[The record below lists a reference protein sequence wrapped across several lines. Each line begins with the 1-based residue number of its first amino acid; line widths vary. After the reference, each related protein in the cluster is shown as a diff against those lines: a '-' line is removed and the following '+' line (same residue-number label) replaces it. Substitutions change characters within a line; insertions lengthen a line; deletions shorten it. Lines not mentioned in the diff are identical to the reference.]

1 MEAHY
6 PTRPVDREK
15 AEHDLAL
22 NIKKATSPDET
33 APKQKHVRK
42 CIVYTWDYRTS
53 DSIWNGLK
61 VAPILADE
69 IQTFKALITVHK
81 VIRGGHPVTLKEAQ
95 NQINWLDSCARSVTG
110 DGSRGYGTLIRVYV
124 DFLKAKLAYHRHH
137 PEFNG
142 NFDYEEYISLKNVD
156 DPNEGYE
163 TISELM
169 NLQDQIDQFQKL
181 IFVHFRPSS
190 SNECRIAALVP
201 LVEESYGIY
210 KFLTSMLR
218 AMHKRTDA
226 IDALTLLRT
235 RYNAQHYGLIKFYYE
250 CSNLK
255 YLTSLINVPKLPQDP
270 PSLIDGSAPNL
281 PKPKSPAPSSHSEP
295 EPITEFW
302 KENEA
307 QKQQE
312 LERQRLQYEE
322 QQRQLAQQ
330 RELELQAQRRME
342 AQRQRELEEQQRM
355 QQERER
361 LAREQL
367 IREQMQRQA
376 EGRVAE
382 LERELLNMRNNVERG
397 QLMLEQYDRRVK
409 ALENE
414 MSQLNLNA
422 QQQIKSKDE
431 MMKNLQDQL
440 LMWRNK
446 YEALAKLYS
455 QLRQEHLELIN
466 KFKAAQLKANSA
478 QEAIDKMER
487 MERDMRAK
495 NLELAD
501 MIRERDRSR
510 HELDRL
516 KSKLSAS
523 GLKIPKPNDEI
534 EVKLEYRYFIEKHVL
549 RLITMTIPIS
559 ELSQREDLERAKRD
573 LNEANARI
581 EELSRSRTNEI
592 SSLTSK
598 FNKEKQELEDSLRS
612 KQSFVDTLLK
622 QLEEKKNEIE
632 RVTQDKDVEI
642 AIMQSAMDQ
651 SMNLVAEMQQST
663 TESEKYQSRID
674 NLVLDHL
681 KDLNE
686 ILDSIFQTCIQ
697 KIDDSLYELESP
709 MQTGNQNST
718 PEYTLSMIEKAT
730 TECSEFSYALQ
741 KFLKNNRTKDHTEV
755 IKSATNFSQA
765 IADVLINSKGITRL
779 ADEDDEI
786 SEEIVGA
793 AKMAAHNSQKFFLN
807 VQSFKLDDLPASKR
821 SSVVLQSDM
830 DVQAALQKISKV
842 IEGLLRHTLDVTKK
856 ADGEIGNLVE
866 QEMLNA
872 AQVIKAAAEKIQA
885 LMSQPRD
892 AGLTASELNIH
903 DAILE
908 SALAVTN
915 AIANLIKCAT
925 DSQEEIVA
933 QGRGSSSHAAFYKK
947 NNRWTEGLIS
957 AAKAIAV
964 ATNLLIETADG
975 VIHKTH
981 NLEQLIV
988 ASNEVAAAT
997 AQLVAASRVKA
1008 DFMSKTQDRLETA
1021 SRAVTEACKA
1031 LVKAV
1036 KTIAAKQL
1044 EQQEASVDYSKL
1056 TRYEFKVTEMEQQV
1070 EILKLEKELT
1080 NARKK
1085 LAELR
1090 KFSYHDEEEE

>member
-1 MEAHY
+1 MEVHY
-6 PTRPVDREK
+6 PSRPVDREK

-42 CIVYTWDYRTS
+42 CIVYTWDYHTS
-53 DSIWNGLK
+53 ESIWNGLK

-95 NQINWLDSCARSVTG
+95 NQVNWLESCARSVTG
-110 DGSRGYGTLIRVYV
+110 DGNRGYGTLIRVYV

-181 IFVHFRPSS
+181 IFAHFRNLS

-226 IDALTLLRT
+226 IDALTPLRT

-295 EPITEFW
+295 EPIAEFW
-302 KENEA
+302 KESEA

-312 LERQRLQYEE
+312 LEKQRLQYEE

-330 RELELQAQRRME
+330 REMELQAQRMME
-342 AQRQRELEEQQRM
+342 IQRQKELEEQQRM

-440 LMWRNK
+440 LMWKNK

-516 KSKLSAS
+516 KSVS
-523 GLKIPKPNDEI
+523 
-534 EVKLEYRYFIEKHVL
+534 
-549 RLITMTIPIS
+549 
-559 ELSQREDLERAKRD
+559 
-573 LNEANARI
+573 
-581 EELSRSRTNEI
+581 
-592 SSLTSK
+592 
-598 FNKEKQELEDSLRS
+598 
-612 KQSFVDTLLK
+612 TL
-622 QLEEKKNEIE
+622 
-632 RVTQDKDVEI
+632 
-642 AIMQSAMDQ
+642 
-651 SMNLVAEMQQST
+651 
-663 TESEKYQSRID
+663 
-674 NLVLDHL
+674 
-681 KDLNE
+681 
-686 ILDSIFQTCIQ
+686 
-697 KIDDSLYELESP
+697 
-709 MQTGNQNST
+709 
-718 PEYTLSMIEKAT
+718 
-730 TECSEFSYALQ
+730 
-741 KFLKNNRTKDHTEV
+741 
-755 IKSATNFSQA
+755 
-765 IADVLINSKGITRL
+765 
-779 ADEDDEI
+779 
-786 SEEIVGA
+786 
-793 AKMAAHNSQKFFLN
+793 
-807 VQSFKLDDLPASKR
+807 
-821 SSVVLQSDM
+821 
-830 DVQAALQKISKV
+830 
-842 IEGLLRHTLDVTKK
+842 
-856 ADGEIGNLVE
+856 
-866 QEMLNA
+866 
-872 AQVIKAAAEKIQA
+872 
-885 LMSQPRD
+885 
-892 AGLTASELNIH
+892 
-903 DAILE
+903 
-908 SALAVTN
+908 
-915 AIANLIKCAT
+915 
-925 DSQEEIVA
+925 
-933 QGRGSSSHAAFYKK
+933 
-947 NNRWTEGLIS
+947 
-957 AAKAIAV
+957 
-964 ATNLLIETADG
+964 
-975 VIHKTH
+975 
-981 NLEQLIV
+981 
-988 ASNEVAAAT
+988 
-997 AQLVAASRVKA
+997 
-1008 DFMSKTQDRLETA
+1008 
-1021 SRAVTEACKA
+1021 
-1031 LVKAV
+1031 
-1036 KTIAAKQL
+1036 
-1044 EQQEASVDYSKL
+1044 
-1056 TRYEFKVTEMEQQV
+1056 
-1070 EILKLEKELT
+1070 
-1080 NARKK
+1080 
-1085 LAELR
+1085 
-1090 KFSYHDEEEE
+1090 

>member
-1 MEAHY
+1 E
-6 PTRPVDREK
+6 
-15 AEHDLAL
+15 
-22 NIKKATSPDET
+22 
-33 APKQKHVRK
+33 
-42 CIVYTWDYRTS
+42 
-53 DSIWNGLK
+53 
-61 VAPILADE
+61 
-69 IQTFKALITVHK
+69 
-81 VIRGGHPVTLKEAQ
+81 
-95 NQINWLDSCARSVTG
+95 
-110 DGSRGYGTLIRVYV
+110 YV
-124 DFLKAKLAYHRHH
+124 NFLRAKLTYHRHH

-142 NFDYEEYISLKNVD
+142 NFDYEDYISLKNVD

-169 NLQDQIDQFQKL
+169 TLQDQIDQFQKL
-181 IFVHFRPSS
+181 VFAHFRQSS
-190 SNECRIAALVP
+190 NNECRIAALVP
-201 LVEESYGIY
+201 LVEESHAIY
-210 KFLTSMLR
+210 KFLTNMLR
-218 AMHKRTDA
+218 AMHRRTEA
-226 IDALTLLRT
+226 IDALTPLRT

-255 YLTSLINVPKLPQDP
+255 YLTSLITVPKLPQDP
-270 PSLIDGSAPNL
+270 PSLIDSGSSTKHL
-281 PKPKSPAPSSHSEP
+281 QTKSSASSSFSDP

-322 QQRQLAQQ
+322 QQKQLAQK
-330 RELELQAQRRME
+330 REMELQSQRMME
-342 AQRQRELEEQQRM
+342 LQRQRELEEQQRI

-367 IREQMQRQA
+367 MREQMQRHA

-382 LERELLNMRNNVERG
+382 LERELLNMKNNFERG
-397 QLMLEQYDRRVK
+397 QMMLEQYDRRVK
-409 ALENE
+409 GLENE
-414 MSQLNLNA
+414 MSQLNLHA

-431 MMKNLQDQL
+431 MLKNLQDQL

-466 KFKAAQLKANSA
+466 KFKNAQLKANSA

-516 KSKLSAS
+516 KS
-523 GLKIPKPNDEI
+523 
-534 EVKLEYRYFIEKHVL
+534 
-549 RLITMTIPIS
+549 
-559 ELSQREDLERAKRD
+559 SQREDLERAKRD
-573 LNEANARI
+573 LNEANSRV
-581 EELSRSRTNEI
+581 EELSRSKNNEI
-592 SSLTSK
+592 SSLMSR

-612 KQSFVDTLLK
+612 KQSFVDDLLR
-622 QLEEKKNEIE
+622 QLEEKKNDIE
-632 RVTQDKDVEI
+632 RVAQEKDDEI
-642 AIMQSAMDQ
+642 AIMQSAVDQ
-651 SMNLVAEMQQST
+651 SMTLVAQMQQST
-663 TESEKYQSRID
+663 TEAERYQARID
-674 NLVLDHL
+674 NLLFDHL

-709 MQTGNQNST
+709 MQTGNQNAT

-730 TECSEFSYALQ
+730 TECSEFSYAFQ
-741 KFLKNNRTKDHTEV
+741 KFLKSSRTNNHTEV

-765 IADVLINSKGITRL
+765 IADVLVNAKGITRL

-786 SEEIVGA
+786 SEEIVGIAKIA
-793 AKMAAHNSQKFFLN
+793 ANMSQKFLLN
-807 VQSFKLDDLPASKR
+807 VQSFKLDDLSLSKR
-821 SSVVLQSDM
+821 TDIVLQSDM
-830 DVQAALQKISKV
+830 DVQTALQKLSKV
-842 IEGLLRHTLDVTKK
+842 TEGLLRHTLDVTKK

-866 QEMLNA
+866 QEMLHA
-872 AQVIKAAAEKIQA
+872 AQVIKAAMERIQT
-885 LMSQPRD
+885 LMSRPRD
-892 AGLTASELNIH
+892 LGLSAHELNVH

-933 QGRGSSSHAAFYKK
+933 QGRGTSSHAAFYKK

-957 AAKAIAV
+957 AAKAIAL

-1021 SRAVTEACKA
+1021 SKAVTEACKA

-1036 KTIAAKQL
+1036 KTIAAKQF
-1044 EQQEASVDYSKL
+1044 EQNEAAIDYSKL
-1056 TRYEFKVTEMEQQV
+1056 TRHEYKVTEMEQQV

-1080 NARKK
+1080 NARRK
-1085 LAELR
+1085 LAEIR
-1090 KFSYHDEEEE
+1090 KHGYHDEDDED

>member
-516 KSKLSAS
+516 K
-523 GLKIPKPNDEI
+523 
-534 EVKLEYRYFIEKHVL
+534 IEKHVL

>member
-1 MEAHY
+1 MDIHY
-6 PTRPVDREK
+6 PSRPVDREK

-42 CIVYTWDYRTS
+42 CIVYTWDYHTS
-53 DSIWNGLK
+53 ESIWNGLK

-95 NQINWLDSCARSVTG
+95 NQINWLESCARSVAG
-110 DGSRGYGTLIRVYV
+110 DGNRGYGTLIRVYV

-181 IFVHFRPSS
+181 IFVHFRQSS

-226 IDALTLLRT
+226 IDALTPLRT

-302 KENEA
+302 KESEA

-312 LERQRLQYEE
+312 LEKQRLQYEE

-330 RELELQAQRRME
+330 REMELQAQRMME
-342 AQRQRELEEQQRM
+342 IQRQRELEEQQRI

-367 IREQMQRQA
+367 LREQMQRQA

-382 LERELLNMRNNVERG
+382 LERELLNMRNNVERS
-397 QLMLEQYDRRVK
+397 QMMLEQYDRRVK
-409 ALENE
+409 ALETE

-422 QQQIKSKDE
+422 QQQLKSKDE

-440 LMWRNK
+440 LMWKNK

-516 KSKLSAS
+516 KS
-523 GLKIPKPNDEI
+523 
-534 EVKLEYRYFIEKHVL
+534 
-549 RLITMTIPIS
+549 
-559 ELSQREDLERAKRD
+559 SQREDLERAKRD

-581 EELSRSRTNEI
+581 EELSRSKTNEI

-612 KQSFVDTLLK
+612 KQSFMDTLLK
-622 QLEEKKNEIE
+622 QLDEKKNEIE
-632 RVTQDKDVEI
+632 RVTQEKDVEI

-765 IADVLINSKGITRL
+765 VADVLINSKGITRL
-779 ADEDDEI
+779 ADEDDDI

-821 SSVVLQSDM
+821 SGVVLQSDM

-872 AQVIKAAAEKIQA
+872 AQVIKAATEKIQI

-892 AGLTASELNIH
+892 AELSASELNIH

-925 DSQEEIVA
+925 DSQQEIVA

-981 NLEQLIV
+981 SLEQLIV

-1036 KTIAAKQL
+1036 KTIAAKEL
-1044 EQQEASVDYSKL
+1044 EQKEASVDYSKL

-1080 NARKK
+1080 NARRK
-1085 LAELR
+1085 LAEMR
-1090 KFSYHDEEEE
+1090 KVGYHDDEEEE

>member
-516 KSKLSAS
+516 KS
-523 GLKIPKPNDEI
+523 
-534 EVKLEYRYFIEKHVL
+534 
-549 RLITMTIPIS
+549 
-559 ELSQREDLERAKRD
+559 SQREDLERAKRD

>member
-42 CIVYTWDYRTS
+42 CIVYTWDYHTS

-295 EPITEFW
+295 EPIAEFW

-516 KSKLSAS
+516 KS
-523 GLKIPKPNDEI
+523 
-534 EVKLEYRYFIEKHVL
+534 
-549 RLITMTIPIS
+549 
-559 ELSQREDLERAKRD
+559 SQREDLERAKRD

-632 RVTQDKDVEI
+632 RVTQEKDVEI

>member
-1 MEAHY
+1 MEIHY
-6 PTRPVDREK
+6 PSRPVDREK

-42 CIVYTWDYRTS
+42 CIVYTWDYHTS
-53 DSIWNGLK
+53 ESIWTGLK
-61 VAPILADE
+61 VAPILTDE
-69 IQTFKALITVHK
+69 VQTFKALITVHK
-81 VIRGGHPVTLKEAQ
+81 IIRGGHPNTLKEAQ
-95 NQINWLDSCARSVTG
+95 NQTWLETCARTTTG
-110 DGSRGYGTLIRVYV
+110 DGMR
-124 DFLKAKLAYHRHH
+124 AKLTYHRHH

-142 NFDYEEYISLKNVD
+142 NFDYEDYISLKNVD

-169 NLQDQIDQFQKL
+169 TLQDQIDQFQKL
-181 IFVHFRPSS
+181 VFAHFRQSS
-190 SNECRIAALVP
+190 NNECRIAALVP
-201 LVEESYGIY
+201 LVEESHAIY
-210 KFLTSMLR
+210 KFLTNMLR
-218 AMHKRTDA
+218 AMHRRTEA
-226 IDALTLLRT
+226 IDALTPLRT

-255 YLTSLINVPKLPQDP
+255 YLTSLITVPKLPQDP
-270 PSLIDGSAPNL
+270 PSLIDGGSSTKHLQTKSSA
-281 PKPKSPAPSSHSEP
+281 SSSFSDP

-322 QQRQLAQQ
+322 QQKQLAQK
-330 RELELQAQRRME
+330 REMELQSQRMME
-342 AQRQRELEEQQRM
+342 LQRQRELEEQQRI

-367 IREQMQRQA
+367 MREQMQRHA

-382 LERELLNMRNNVERG
+382 LERELLNMKNNFERG
-397 QLMLEQYDRRVK
+397 QMMLEQYDRRVK
-409 ALENE
+409 GLENE
-414 MSQLNLNA
+414 MSQLNLHA

-431 MMKNLQDQL
+431 MLKNLQDQL

-466 KFKAAQLKANSA
+466 KFKNAQLKANSA

-516 KSKLSAS
+516 KS
-523 GLKIPKPNDEI
+523 
-534 EVKLEYRYFIEKHVL
+534 
-549 RLITMTIPIS
+549 
-559 ELSQREDLERAKRD
+559 SQREDLERAKRD
-573 LNEANARI
+573 LNEANSRV
-581 EELSRSRTNEI
+581 EELSRSKNNEI
-592 SSLTSK
+592 SSLMSR

-612 KQSFVDTLLK
+612 KQSFVDDLLR
-622 QLEEKKNEIE
+622 QIEEKKNDIE
-632 RVTQDKDVEI
+632 RVAQEKDDEI
-642 AIMQSAMDQ
+642 AIMQSAVDQ
-651 SMNLVAEMQQST
+651 SMTLVAQMQQST
-663 TESEKYQSRID
+663 TEAERYQARID
-674 NLVLDHL
+674 NLLFDHL

-709 MQTGNQNST
+709 MQTGNQNAT

-730 TECSEFSYALQ
+730 TECSEFSYAFQ
-741 KFLKNNRTKDHTEV
+741 KFLKSSRTNNHTEV

-765 IADVLINSKGITRL
+765 IADVLVNSKGITRL

-786 SEEIVGA
+786 SEEIVGIAKIA
-793 AKMAAHNSQKFFLN
+793 ANMSQKFLLN
-807 VQSFKLDDLPASKR
+807 VQSFKLDDLSLSKR
-821 SSVVLQSDM
+821 TDIVLQSDM
-830 DVQAALQKISKV
+830 DVQTALQKLSKV
-842 IEGLLRHTLDVTKK
+842 TEGLLRHTLDVTKK

-866 QEMLNA
+866 QEMLHA
-872 AQVIKAAAEKIQA
+872 AQVIKEAMERIQT
-885 LMSQPRD
+885 LMSRPRD
-892 AGLTASELNIH
+892 LGLSAHELNVH

-933 QGRGSSSHAAFYKK
+933 QGRGTSSHAAFYKK

-957 AAKAIAV
+957 AAKAIAL

-1021 SRAVTEACKA
+1021 SKAVTEACKA

-1036 KTIAAKQL
+1036 KTIAAKQF
-1044 EQQEASVDYSKL
+1044 EQNEAAIDYSKL
-1056 TRYEFKVTEMEQQV
+1056 TRHEYKVTEMEQQV

-1080 NARKK
+1080 NARRK
-1085 LAELR
+1085 LAEIR
-1090 KFSYHDEEEE
+1090 KHGYHDEDDED

>member
-1 MEAHY
+1 METHY
-6 PTRPVDREK
+6 PSRPVDREK

-42 CIVYTWDYRTS
+42 CIVYTWDYHTS
-53 DSIWNGLK
+53 ESIWTGLK

-81 VIRGGHPVTLKEAQ
+81 IIRGGHPTTLKEAQ
-95 NQINWLDSCARSVTG
+95 NQINWLDTCARSVVG
-110 DGSRGYGTLIRVYV
+110 DGNRGYGTLIREYV
-124 DFLKAKLAYHRHH
+124 DFLRAKLAYHRHH

-142 NFDYEEYISLKNVD
+142 NFDYEDYISLKNVD

-169 NLQDQIDQFQKL
+169 NLQDKIDQFQKL
-181 IFVHFRPSS
+181 VFAHFRQSS

-218 AMHKRTDA
+218 AMHRRTDA
-226 IDALTLLRT
+226 IDALMPLRT
-235 RYNAQHYGLIKFYYE
+235 RYNGQHYGLIKFYYE

-255 YLTSLINVPKLPQDP
+255 YLTSLIAVPKLPQDP
-270 PSLIDGSAPNL
+270 PSLIDGAAPNL

-307 QKQQE
+307 QRQQE

-330 RELELQAQRRME
+330 REMELQSQRMME
-342 AQRQRELEEQQRM
+342 LQRQRELEEQQRM

-361 LAREQL
+361 VAREQL
-367 IREQMQRQA
+367 MREQMQRQA
-376 EGRVAE
+376 QGRVAE

-397 QLMLEQYDRRVK
+397 QMMLEQYDRRVK

-414 MSQLNLNA
+414 MSQLNINA
-422 QQQIKSKDE
+422 QQQLKSKDE

-440 LMWRNK
+440 LMWKNK

-516 KSKLSAS
+516 KS
-523 GLKIPKPNDEI
+523 
-534 EVKLEYRYFIEKHVL
+534 
-549 RLITMTIPIS
+549 
-559 ELSQREDLERAKRD
+559 SQREDLERAKRD
-573 LNEANARI
+573 LNEANARV
-581 EELSRSRTNEI
+581 EELSRSKTSEI

-612 KQSFVDTLLK
+612 KQSFVDNLLK

-632 RVTQDKDVEI
+632 RITQEKDVEI

-651 SMNLVAEMQQST
+651 SMTLVAEMQQST
-663 TESEKYQSRID
+663 TESEKYQARID
-674 NLVLDHL
+674 NLVFDHL

-709 MQTGNQNST
+709 MQTGNQNAT

-741 KFLKNNRTKDHTEV
+741 KFLKSNRTKDHTEV

-779 ADEDDEI
+779 ADEDDET

-793 AKMAAHNSQKFFLN
+793 AKIAANMSQRFFLN

-821 SSVVLQSDM
+821 SGVVLQSDM
-830 DVQAALQKISKV
+830 DVQAALQKVSKV
-842 IEGLLRHTLDVTKK
+842 TEGLLRHTLDVTKK

-872 AQVIKAAAEKIQA
+872 AQAIKAATERIQA

-925 DSQEEIVA
+925 DSQQEIVA
-933 QGRGSSSHAAFYKK
+933 QGRGTSSHAAFYKK

-957 AAKAIAV
+957 AAKAIAI

-981 NLEQLIV
+981 SLEQLVV

-1044 EQQEASVDYSKL
+1044 EKESEAIDYSKL

-1080 NARKK
+1080 NARRK
-1085 LAELR
+1085 LAEMR
-1090 KFSYHDEEEE
+1090 KVSYHDEEEE

>member
-1 MEAHY
+1 MDAHY

-15 AEHDLAL
+15 AEHELAL
-22 NIKKATSPDET
+22 TIKKATSSDET

-42 CIVYTWDYRTS
+42 CIVYTWDYHTS
-53 DSIWNGLK
+53 ESIWTGLK
-61 VAPILADE
+61 VLPILNDE
-69 IQTFKALITVHK
+69 VQTFKALITVHK
-81 VIRGGHPVTLKEAQ
+81 IIRDGHPSALKEAL
-95 NQINWLDSCARSVTG
+95 NQTNWLDSCYRSIGG
-110 DGSRGYGTLIRVYV
+110 DGVRGYAILIRAYV
-124 DFLKAKLAYHRHH
+124 EFLRAKLDYHRHH
-137 PEFNG
+137 PEFTG
-142 NFDYEEYISLKNVD
+142 NFDYEDYISLKNVD

-163 TISELM
+163 TISDLM
-169 NLQDQIDQFQKL
+169 TLQDQIDQFQKL
-181 IFVHFRPSS
+181 VIAQFRGLSN
-190 SNECRIAALVP
+190 NECRIAALVP
-201 LVEESYGIY
+201 LVEESDGIY

-226 IDALTLLRT
+226 IEALAPLRT
-235 RYNAQHYGLIKFYYE
+235 RYNAQHYALLKFYYD

-270 PSLIDGSAPNL
+270 PTLIDSSVPPV
-281 PKPKSPAPSSHSEP
+281 PKRPQSKSPAPSSSYTEP
-295 EPITEFW
+295 EPIAEFW

-307 QKQQE
+307 QKQE
-312 LERQRLQYEE
+312 LERQKQLYEE
-322 QQRQLAQQ
+322 QQRQLMQQ
-330 RELELQAQRRME
+330 REIELQRQRMTE
-342 AQRQRELEEQQRM
+342 MQRQRELEEQQRL

-367 IREQMQRQA
+367 LSEQIQRQA

-382 LERELLNMRNNVERG
+382 LERELFNKKSQVERD
-397 QLMLEQYDRRVK
+397 QMMLEQYDRRVK

-414 MSQLNLNA
+414 MSKLNLNA

-431 MMKNLQDQL
+431 MIKNLQDQI

-455 QLRQEHLELIN
+455 QLRQEHLDLIN

-487 MERDMRAK
+487 MERDMRSK

-501 MIRERDRSR
+501 MIRERDRAR

-516 KSKLSAS
+516 KS
-523 GLKIPKPNDEI
+523 
-534 EVKLEYRYFIEKHVL
+534 
-549 RLITMTIPIS
+549 
-559 ELSQREDLERAKRD
+559 SQREDLDRVRRELA
-573 LNEANARI
+573 EANAKAD
-581 EELSRSRTNEI
+581 ELSRSKNNEI
-592 SSLTSK
+592 SSMMSK
-598 FNKEKQELEDSLRS
+598 FNKEKQELEDAIRS
-612 KQSFVDTLLK
+612 KKSYLEDLLR
-622 QLEEKKNEIE
+622 QLESKKLEIE
-632 RVTQDKDVEI
+632 QVTQAKDEEI

-651 SMNLVAEMQQST
+651 SVMLVAQMQQST
-663 TESEKYQSRID
+663 SESEKYQAKLD
-674 NLVLDHL
+674 NLMLDNL
-681 KDLNE
+681 RNLND

-730 TECSEFSYALQ
+730 TETSEFSSSLR
-741 KFLKNNRTKDHTEV
+741 KFLQSNRTKDHTEV

-765 IADVLINSKGITRL
+765 ISEVLINAKGIIRL

-786 SEEIVGA
+786 TDQIMGT
-793 AKMAAHNSQKFFLN
+793 AKMAANMSQQFLLN
-807 VQSFKLDDLPASKR
+807 VQSFKLDNLSESRR
-821 SSVVLQSDM
+821 SELVLQSDM
-830 DVQAALQKISKV
+830 NVQNALQKVSKV
-842 IEGLLRHTLDVTKK
+842 VEGMLRHNLDVTNK

-866 QEMLNA
+866 QEMMNA
-872 AQVIKAAAEKIQA
+872 AKVIEAATARIQA
-885 LMSQPRD
+885 LMLRPRD
-892 AGLTASELNIH
+892 TGLSATELNVH

-915 AIANLIKCAT
+915 AIANLIRCAT
-925 DSQEEIVA
+925 ASQQEIVA
-933 QGRGSSSHAAFYKK
+933 QGRGSSSTAAFYKK

-964 ATNLLIETADG
+964 ATNLLIEIADG
-975 VIHKTH
+975 VIHGTRS
-981 NLEQLIV
+981 LEQLIV

-1021 SRAVTEACKA
+1021 SKAVTEACKA

-1036 KTIAAKQL
+1036 KAIAAKQIEG
-1044 EQQEASVDYSKL
+1044 EQINYFEL
-1056 TRYEFKVTEMEQQV
+1056 TPHDFKVKEMEQQV

-1080 NARKK
+1080 NARRK
-1085 LAELR
+1085 LAEMR
-1090 KFSYHDEEEE
+1090 KHGYHDEDD

>member
-534 EVKLEYRYFIEKHVL
+534 E
-549 RLITMTIPIS
+549 
-559 ELSQREDLERAKRD
+559 SQREDLERAKRD